1 MMNIPFNKPHLTGK
15 EAHYM
20 YQAVAEGKLSGNG
33 AFTKKC
39 QQFFEE
45 RYGFKK
51 CLLTTSCTDALEM
64 AAILCDI
71 HPGDEVIV
79 PSYTFV
85 SSALAF
91 VRAGAKIVFA
101 DSMKENPNIDAEKI
115 ESLITSRTKVIVP
128 VHYAGVACD
137 MDRIMEIAEKHN
149 LIVVEDAAQAID
161 SYYLAPSNSP
171 EGGELSGDY
180 VAMREWQTAD
190 PMTYKLLKEK
200 AKEMRMK
207 PTHAEET
214 MWELL
219 RKHKIGE
226 HFRRQH
232 IIGDYIVD
240 FVCLNKRLIIEVD
253 GGYHFT
259 HEQQQEDAI
268 RETALKRYGFT
279 ILRFTNDE
287 VLVDYENVINKITS
301 SLQSLPSRGSRE
313 GARPLGAIGHL
324 SAFSFHETKNIIA
337 GEGGMLC
344 INDERFIR
352 RAEIIWEKGTNR
364 AEFFR
369 GEVNKYGWVDTGS
382 SFLPSEV
389 IAAFL
394 WAQLENLD
402 DIQSRR
408 KHLWE
413 LYYTHLSPLSSSF
426 GKSDRAFSLPPLGE
440 QEGANAHMFYLV
452 CNNLEERTAL
462 IKHLKDNGVL
472 AVFHYLSLHSS
483 PYYADK
489 HDGRELVECD
499 RYADCLVRL
508 PMYFDL
514 KDEEVLEI
522 CRLIKEFV
530 TE

>member
-1 MMNIPFNKPHLTGK
+1 MIDFNRPHLTGK

-20 YQAVAEGKLSGNG
+20 YQAVAAGKLSGNG

-71 HPGDEVIV
+71 QPGDEVIV

-101 DSMKENPNIDAEKI
+101 DSMQSNPNIDAEKI
-115 ESLITSRTKVIVP
+115 EALITPRTKAIVP

-137 MDRIMEIAEKHN
+137 MDRIMEIATRHN
-149 LIVVEDAAQAID
+149 ILVVEDAAQAID
-161 SYYLAPSNSP
+161 S
-171 EGGELSGDY
+171 
-180 VAMREWQTAD
+180 R
-190 PMTYKLLKEK
+190 YK
-200 AKEMRMK
+200 
-207 PTHAEET
+207 
-214 MWELL
+214 
-219 RKHKIGE
+219 G
-226 HFRRQH
+226 
-232 IIGDYIVD
+232 
-240 FVCLNKRLIIEVD
+240 
-253 GGYHFT
+253 
-259 HEQQQEDAI
+259 
-268 RETALKRYGFT
+268 
-279 ILRFTNDE
+279 
-287 VLVDYENVINKITS
+287 
-301 SLQSLPSRGSRE
+301 
-313 GARPLGAIGHL
+313 RPLGTIGHL

-389 IAAFL
+389 VAAFL
-394 WAQLENLD
+394 WAQLEHMD
-402 DIQSRR
+402 DIQNRR

-413 LYYTHLSPLSSSF
+413 LYYN
-426 GKSDRAFSLPPLGE
+426 SLLPIANSQFTLPNIPSY
-440 QEGANAHMFYLV
+440 ATNNAHMFYLV
-452 CNNLEERTAL
+452 CNNLEQRTAL
-462 IKHLKDNGVL
+462 IKRLKDSGIL

-489 HDGRELVECD
+489 HDGRELPECD

-508 PMYFDL
+508 PMYYDL
-514 KDEEVLEI
+514 KDEEVIKI
-522 CRLIKEFV
+522 CNIISEFV
-530 TE
+530 GR